1 MSSTGPDA
9 RAPKPPGAGAWRTK
23 REAAAGLLLALGII
37 AVGSFVPVRTPGQK
51 ASLQVLK
58 VATNGSWRPQSYL
71 DDRNQLVG
79 FDIDVAREIAR
90 RLGRTARF
98 DTPDFATMT
107 GGHWH
112 GRWDIAVGSVTPTH
126 ARAQVVDFAGVYY
139 YSPYVFA
146 VHKDSAARTFA
157 DLNGKT
163 IGVETGTTSEDY
175 IRHRLRIEAPDAP
188 PPVYRVTPGKVR
200 TYADSTMPLDD
211 LRLGDGVRLDAVV
224 APEQTVLGA
233 IRSGYPIKIMPG
245 GYAFRE
251 PLTVITDKGS
261 PQWTATIRGVIA
273 AMKADGTLGTL
284 TTKWYGRDYSH

>member
-1 MSSTGPDA
+1 M
-9 RAPKPPGAGAWRTK
+9 PG
-23 REAAAGLLLALGII
+23 
-37 AVGSFVPVRTPGQK
+37 K
-51 ASLQVLK
+51 ATSVDVLK

-71 DDRNQLVG
+71 DDHNQLVG

-90 RLGRTARF
+90 RVGRTARF

-126 ARAQVVDFAGVYY
+126 ARSQVVDFAGIYY
-139 YSPYVFA
+139 FSPYVFA
-146 VHKDSAARTFA
+146 VHKDSTARAFE

-175 IRHRLRIEAPDAP
+175 IRHRLRIEAPNVP
-188 PPVYRVTPGKVR
+188 PVVYRVTPGAVR

-211 LRLGDGVRLDAVV
+211 LRLGDGVRLAAVV

-233 IRSGYPIKIMPG
+233 IKSGYPIKIMPG

-261 PQWTATIRGVIA
+261 PAWTARIRGVIA